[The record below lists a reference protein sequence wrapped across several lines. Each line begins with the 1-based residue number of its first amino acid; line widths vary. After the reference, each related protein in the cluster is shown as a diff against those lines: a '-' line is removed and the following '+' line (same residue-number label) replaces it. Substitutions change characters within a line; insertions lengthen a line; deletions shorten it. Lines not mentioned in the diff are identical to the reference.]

1 MKIDTPLHADH
12 QLDQLSGQFEH
23 WRQNRSHSHERIP
36 DPLWDQ
42 AVALTSTL
50 STSRVA
56 KHLRLGVSDLKQQ
69 IANRQGQTAA
79 PMPSATGFVEVE
91 VPSLPAQHLGLG
103 RLEVELQRPD
113 GARLRIHSPDASLP
127 LAAIIHSFLEARS
140 CCNSPPKAASF

>member
-1 MKIDTPLHADH
+1 MKIDTSLHADH

-23 WRQNRSHSHERIP
+23 WRQTRSHPHERIP

-69 IANRQGQTAA
+69 IAKRQSLAA
-79 PMPSATGFVEVE
+79 AQMPTPPGFVEV
-91 VPSLPAQHLGLG
+91 PPLPTPNPGFG
-103 RLEVELQRPD
+103 SLEVELQRTD

-127 LAAIIHSFLEARS
+127 LTAIVHSFLEA
-140 CCNSPPKAASF
+140 

>member
-23 WRQNRSHSHERIP
+23 WRQTRSHPHERIP
-36 DPLWDQ
+36 APLWDQ

-50 STSRVA
+50 PTSRVA

-69 IANRQGQTAA
+69 IAKRQGQAA
-79 PMPSATGFVEVE
+79 PMPTTPGFVE

-103 RLEVELQRPD
+103 SLEVELHRTD

-127 LAAIIHSFLEARS
+127 LAAIVHSFLEAR
-140 CCNSPPKAASF
+140 

>member
-79 PMPSATGFVEVE
+79 PMPSASGFVEVE

-127 LAAIIHSFLEARS
+127 LAAIIHSFLEAR
-140 CCNSPPKAASF
+140 